1 MTVLRRAVDGVVG
14 TVVGL
19 LVGLVG
25 VLWHHA
31 HLAVGDDRWP
41 VGVVLVVL
49 LAGAAALAVGSG
61 TSGRTGL
68 VLFVLAVAAV
78 NVVASSGGP
87 GGDVLVVEDTLGEVY
102 LLGTGMAA
110 VAGLVLVRRVRAA
123 AARRRAD
130 LRGARH
136 APTSPVSSP
145 VSSQVSS

>member
-1 MTVLRRAVDGVVG
+1 MTALRRVADGVAG

-31 HLAVGDDRWP
+31 HLTVGDDRWP
-41 VGVVLVVL
+41 VGVVIVVL
-49 LAGAAALAVGSG
+49 LAAAAALAVGTG

-87 GGDVLVVEDTLGEVY
+87 GGDVLVVDDTLGEVY
-102 LLGTGMAA
+102 LLGTGLAA
-110 VAGLVLVRRVRAA
+110 VAGLVLVRRVRAV
-123 AARRRAD
+123 AARRRAE
-130 LRGARH
+130 LGGARYAAS
-136 APTSPVSSP
+136 APASPRVAS
-145 VSSQVSS
+145 